1 MKAITKKYVYLHPH
15 NYDTMA
21 EKDINRIKVV
31 LVEHKRTNKWL
42 AEQLGRDQATISK
55 WCTNSAQ
62 PSLEALIQIAQCLKV
77 DVKELICFPE
87 NENQND

>member
-1 MKAITKKYVYLHPH
+1 MHPQ
-15 NYDTMA
+15 NYDTMP
-21 EKDINRIKVV
+21 EKDLNRIKVV
-31 LVEHKRTNKWL
+31 LVEHKRTNKRL

-55 WCTNSAQ
+55 WCTNSALS
-62 PSLEALIQIAQCLKV
+62 SLETLIQIAQCLKV

>member
-1 MKAITKKYVYLHPH
+1 
-15 NYDTMA
+15 MA
-21 EKDINRIKVV
+21 EKNFNRIKVM
-31 LVEHKRTNKWL
+31 LAEKGKTNKWL
-42 AEQLGRDQATISK
+42 AEKLGRDQATISK

-77 DVKELICFPE
+77 DVKELIRFPE

>member
-1 MKAITKKYVYLHPH
+1 MHPH

-77 DVKELICFPE
+77 DVKELIRFPE
-87 NENQND
+87 VDNNKD

>member
-1 MKAITKKYVYLHPH
+1 MHTQ
-15 NYDTMA
+15 NYDIMA
-21 EKDINRIKVV
+21 EKDLNRIKVV

-77 DVKELICFPE
+77 DVKELIRFPE
-87 NENQND
+87 NENKND